1 MKDKTNNQPG
11 RGRVWLA
18 GSGLVGALGAFVG
31 ASCCVLPLIL
41 FNLGVS
47 SAIIAQLGF
56 FVRYRDAFMV
66 AALGLLIISAVAFLR
81 SRGGMTRRMII
92 IHLLAA
98 FLICAAYII
107 PHYEGALLAFF
118 GFREA

>member
-1 MKDKTNNQPG
+1 MKDKLNNQPG
-11 RGRVWLA
+11 RGRSWLA
-18 GSGLVGALGAFVG
+18 GSGLAGALGAFVG

-56 FVRYRDAFMV
+56 FARYRDAFMI
-66 AALGLLIISAVAFLR
+66 AALGLLIISAIAFLR
-81 SRGGMTRRMII
+81 SDGGMPRRMII

-98 FLICAAYII
+98 FLICAAYVI
-107 PHYEGALLAFF
+107 PYYESALLAFF
-118 GFREA
+118 GFRGV